1 MSAAKFCS
9 RVACTAIGAA
19 RGHKDGPMK
28 TAKTTRFNRLILTH
42 LSRVKSGLFVAS
54 LCTLAMAGADLLRP
68 WPLKI
73 IFDYI
78 LLAKPVPHHLA
89 FLKGL
94 IAADKVWAAVI
105 VSLGVVLFTVLK
117 GFASYTQMHVTSR
130 LGFQLAHSLRREMF
144 AHLQRLSLSFHQR
157 RSSGELLTNITF
169 DTNSLRDVFSEFM
182 LTFIS
187 EFLTLI
193 GMLVVMVFLNWKL
206 SLIVL
211 ATSPALVFLS
221 FQRYRRIKD
230 SAKRQRRAEGQ
241 IASRANEVLTSIL
254 LVQAFGREKYEG
266 ERFDSQS
273 VETVEE
279 SIKTARM
286 EAMAARGVDII
297 VALGTFTVILVGSIQ
312 ALKGQ
317 MTPGNVLVF
326 SAYMNSIYGPIR
338 SLAKLSGKFSRAMV
352 GANRISDVLNVEP
365 EVQDRPNAVDPGR
378 LRGEIGFHG
387 VSFQYGDGRPV
398 LKDVSFMLSPGEH
411 VAVVGPSGS
420 GKSTL
425 TSLVLRFYDPQK
437 GWISMD
443 GRDIRNLRR
452 EALRREIGIVL
463 QDSLLFGASVRE
475 NIAYGKLGA
484 TMAEIVAAAEAANA
498 HDFIMELKDG
508 YDTVISERG
517 VNLSGG
523 QRQRIAIARTFIRNV
538 PILILDEPM
547 TGLDVQSEAAVREAL
562 DRLMEGRT
570 CILITH
576 DLPSA
581 AKADRILL
589 LGDGCIIDQGS
600 HAELLAR
607 SDQYRDLW
615 EIRADQWSE
624 PGGPISFRQPR
635 VV

>member
-1 MSAAKFCS
+1 
-9 RVACTAIGAA
+9 
-19 RGHKDGPMK
+19 MK
-28 TAKTTRFNRLILTH
+28 TKKNARFKKLVLTH
-42 LSRVKSGLFVAS
+42 LSHVKGGLSIAA
-54 LCTLAMAGADLLRP
+54 LCTLGMTAADLLRP

-78 LLAKPVPHHLA
+78 LFSKPLPHHLF

-94 IAADKVWAAVI
+94 IASDKVWAVVV
-105 VSLGVVLFTVLK
+105 VSFGIVLFTVLK
-117 GFASYTQMHVTSR
+117 GFTSYTQMHVTSR

-144 AHLQRLSLSFHQR
+144 VHLQRLSLSFHQR
-157 RSSGELLTNITF
+157 RRSGDLLTNITY

-187 EFLTLI
+187 EFLTLL
-193 GMLVVMVFLNWKL
+193 GMLGVMVFLNWKL
-206 SLIVL
+206 SLIVF
-211 ATSPALVFLS
+211 ATSPALVYLS

-230 SAKRQRRAEGQ
+230 SAKRQRRAEGE
-241 IASRANEVLTSIL
+241 IASRANEVLASIL
-254 LVQAFGREKYEG
+254 LVQAFGREEYEG
-266 ERFDSQS
+266 ERFESQS
-273 VETVEE
+273 EETVEE

-286 EAMAARGVDII
+286 EAAAARGVDII
-297 VALGTFTVILVGSIQ
+297 VAIGTFAVVLVGSLE

-317 MTPGNVLVF
+317 MTPGNVFVF
-326 SAYMNSIYGPIR
+326 ASYMNSIYGPIR

-352 GANRISDVLNVEP
+352 GANRISEILDVEP
-365 EVQDRPNAVDPGR
+365 EVQDAPYAIDPGP
-378 LRGEIGFHG
+378 LRGEIGFHNI
-387 VSFQYGDGRPV
+387 SFKYGDSRQV
-398 LKDVSFMLSPGEH
+398 LNNISFTVAPGEH

-425 TSLVLRFYDPQK
+425 TALVLRFYDPQK

-443 GRDIRNLRR
+443 GHAIHDLKR
-452 EALRREIGIVL
+452 EAFRREIGIVL
-463 QDSLLFGASVRE
+463 QDSLLFGTTVRE
-475 NIAYGKLGA
+475 NIAYGKLDA
-484 TMAEIVAAAEAANA
+484 TMDEIIAAAKAANA

-508 YDTVISERG
+508 YDSVISERG

-576 DLPSA
+576 DLQSA
-581 AKADRILL
+581 SEADRILV
-589 LGDGCIIDQGS
+589 LGDGHIQDQGS
-600 HAELLAR
+600 HADLLVR
-607 SDQYRDLW
+607 SAQYRDLW
-615 EIRADQWSE
+615 ETKANQWAEAPDAIHLAERRA
-624 PGGPISFRQPR
+624 I
-635 VV
+635 